1 MKISISAAAVLIT
14 AVFLWGC
21 AGPAPKAAPTAAA
34 PVSSSQLPPAAK
46 SVNPKFYIVTFD
58 AQGIAHDRVGKVVN
72 RERVLALLGKGEIDQ
87 HTGIRIEVPGGI
99 VDREKNIA
107 AFARAQ
113 NVAKIFD
120 LLGFEAVVVALAK
133 PSP

>member
-1 MKISISAAAVLIT
+1 MKIPINAAAVLIT
-14 AVFLWGC
+14 VVLLWGC
-21 AGPAPKAAPTAAA
+21 AGPAPKPAPTAAA
-34 PVSSSQLPPAAK
+34 PVSSTQLPPAAK
-46 SVNPKFYIVTFD
+46 SEIPKFYIITFD
-58 AQGIAHDRVGKVVN
+58 AQGVAHDRTGAVVT
-72 RERVLALLGKGEIDQ
+72 RERALQLLAKGEIDR
-87 HTGIRIEVPGGI
+87 HTGVRIEVPGGI
-99 VDREKNIA
+99 VDREKSIE